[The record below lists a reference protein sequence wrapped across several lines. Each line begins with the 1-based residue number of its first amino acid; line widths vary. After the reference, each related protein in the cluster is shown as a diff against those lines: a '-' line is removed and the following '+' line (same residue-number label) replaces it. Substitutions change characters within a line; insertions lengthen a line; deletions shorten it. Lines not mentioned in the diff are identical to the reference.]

1 MKRKRESA
9 VASFWRITI
18 ATFLALIV
26 LYKIFVPDA
35 PAWNEEEWISGHR
48 LSQINLA
55 LAEYEAEHDGRLP
68 DELKGPVE
76 KAELPPATLQCP
88 SGRIHHAVVHGS
100 PGFMYLGAGW
110 RRKDMP
116 VEQIIACEPFAVS
129 AADKNETVKV
139 LTADGG
145 IESIPISEVE
155 KRIRD
160 AALRLTKNQRTA
172 DSRP

>member
-1 MKRKRESA
+1 
-9 VASFWRITI
+9 
-18 ATFLALIV
+18 
-26 LYKIFVPDA
+26 
-35 PAWNEEEWISGHR
+35 
-48 LSQINLA
+48 
-55 LAEYEAEHDGRLP
+55 
-68 DELKGPVE
+68 
-76 KAELPPATLQCP
+76 
-88 SGRIHHAVVHGS
+88 
-100 PGFMYLGAGW
+100 
-110 RRKDMP
+110 MP